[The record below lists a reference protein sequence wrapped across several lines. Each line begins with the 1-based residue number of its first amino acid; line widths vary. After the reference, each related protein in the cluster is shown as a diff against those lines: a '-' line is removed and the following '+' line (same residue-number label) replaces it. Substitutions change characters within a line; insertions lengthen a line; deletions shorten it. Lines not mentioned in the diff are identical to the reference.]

1 VNTQSPNNPHH
12 QHGPERVKRVEVYWH
27 AVSYKQL
34 IAYLLILGALI
45 FAAVYF
51 VTPGFYAAIIKRVVS
66 DTDSDDAVAEAL
78 RSLVTIVRRG
88 EIRGASRARAYRGG
102 DSVVRGSS

>member
-1 VNTQSPNNPHH
+1 M
-12 QHGPERVKRVEVYWH
+12 
-27 AVSYKQL
+27 
-34 IAYLLILGALI
+34 GALRW
-45 FAAVYF
+45 VK
-51 VTPGFYAAIIKRVVS
+51 VRSRVVLGVIDKLS